1 MLIAWKRAT
10 SEWPLRGCV
19 WSVWIPADQKRGVW
33 RRRVPCGCG
42 GEGDI
47 SLVLLDLVVG
57 DMLPR
62 NVDHGAQAGESA
74 ESHQQSSV
82 FRTSSSENQ
91 RTKIIFRRSWG
102 SWSPS
107 QLTLGERRSTP
118 WTGRRIL
125 MCCLPALRCCLSL
138 ICLHSVYRDMQTMSW
153 VPVDLILTTG
163 GTPKPNIHNTEPPAV
178 KKDTRHG
185 LRKRKASSPP
195 EGPSYLLQPKRSR
208 IVTALSTHKH
218 AHTHTHTPAH
228 TVSVV
233 GTAISSGQLH
243 SSLSILFLLGC
254 PALTS
259 GKNEGS
265 HNRWSQHRK
274 VKAVSLGSGGGA
286 WCPKVPAKLWMLW
299 RPYCRGL
306 FCMKIP
312 LLCSDAHSDSGDL

>member
-178 KKDTRHG
+178 KLCFAARREFFSEVKVSSVQGRKLHVEKLPRRVRELPLLEKVG
-185 LRKRKASSPP
+185 L
-195 EGPSYLLQPKRSR
+195 E
-208 IVTALSTHKH
+208 
-218 AHTHTHTPAH
+218 
-228 TVSVV
+228 
-233 GTAISSGQLH
+233 
-243 SSLSILFLLGC
+243 
-254 PALTS
+254 
-259 GKNEGS
+259 NEGWVVWEKERRIRS
-265 HNRWSQHRK
+265 VDLLANSCIGWK
-274 VKAVSLGSGGGA
+274 VASFQQDQSSISLK
-286 WCPKVPAKLWMLW
+286 C
-299 RPYCRGL
+299 CGL
-306 FCMKIP
+306 H
-312 LLCSDAHSDSGDL
+312 CSLN